1 MILQRWYNNNME
13 NKILQL
19 IKKEEQRQ
27 ADTLMMIPSEN
38 YTYPEVRQAVGSV
51 LMHKYAEGQPGR
63 RYYQGNSVADQVE
76 SECER
81 LALEAF
87 GLNSDQWG
95 VNVQPYSGCPAN
107 LAVYNGILDIG
118 DRILAMYLPDG
129 GHLSHG
135 WQTPE
140 KKITFVSKI
149 WQVEFYHVDPKT
161 RVFDYDQIEK
171 QALKFKPKL
180 IISGGTAYPRE
191 IDYQRLSG
199 IAKSVG
205 AYYMADIAH
214 EAGLIAGGANK
225 SPFPYADVVTMTTHK
240 TLRGPRGAIIICKK
254 ELLEAID
261 QSIFPG
267 LQGGPHL
274 HTIAGIAIALEKTKT
289 PEFKNY
295 AFQTVKNAQRLAQ
308 RLTIKDYDVV
318 SGGTDKHL
326 VLLDLRNKNISG
338 WFVAWALEKA
348 GIIMNRNTVPND
360 TGSPFYPS
368 GLRMGTPV
376 LTVRGMRE
384 KEMDLIARWI
394 DEVIQHLGPR
404 EMPEKQPALLASRR
418 SGRRGRE
425 ARSKMREE
433 FKKEIEKDEFLNN
446 ISLQVKDLCNKF
458 PIPG

>member
-1 MILQRWYNNNME
+1 
-13 NKILQL
+13 
-19 IKKEEQRQ
+19 
-27 ADTLMMIPSEN
+27 
-38 YTYPEVRQAVGSV
+38 
-51 LMHKYAEGQPGR
+51 
-63 RYYQGNSVADQVE
+63 
-76 SECER
+76 
-81 LALEAF
+81 
-87 GLNSDQWG
+87 
-95 VNVQPYSGCPAN
+95 
-107 LAVYNGILDIG
+107 
-118 DRILAMYLPDG
+118 
-129 GHLSHG
+129 
-135 WQTPE
+135 
-140 KKITFVSKI
+140 
-149 WQVEFYHVDPKT
+149 
-161 RVFDYDQIEK
+161 
-171 QALKFKPKL
+171 
-180 IISGGTAYPRE
+180 
-191 IDYQRLSG
+191 
-199 IAKSVG
+199 
-205 AYYMADIAH
+205 MADIAH